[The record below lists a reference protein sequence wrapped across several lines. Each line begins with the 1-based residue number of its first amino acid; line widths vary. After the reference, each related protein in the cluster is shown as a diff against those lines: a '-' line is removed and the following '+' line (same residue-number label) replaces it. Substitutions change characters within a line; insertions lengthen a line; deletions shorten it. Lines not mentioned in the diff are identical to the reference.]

1 MSKRA
6 PIRGWVL
13 LAAVMLVLAACGRDA
28 GDAPAILAPVEQ
40 GDGRLEWTGMQPCA
54 DCDGIETRLA
64 LVRESGKR
72 SFVLTETYLAER
84 PVRFVSSG
92 RWEREADLLELQADD
107 GARLNYALLG
117 DGSLQPRDGR
127 GRRLAGNDA
136 DGLLVPV
143 TSSPRR

>member
-6 PIRGWVL
+6 SIRGWVV
-13 LAAVMLVLAACGRDA
+13 LALMLVLVACGRDA

-40 GDGRLEWTGMQPCA
+40 GDGRLEWAGMQPCA
-54 DCDGIETRLA
+54 DCEGIETRLA
-64 LVRESGKR
+64 LVREAGKR

-92 RWEREADLLELQADD
+92 RWERQADLLELQADD
-107 GARLNYALLG
+107 GALLNYALLG

-136 DGLLVPV
+136 DGLLLPV

>member
-6 PIRGWVL
+6 TIRGGVL
-13 LAAVMLVLAACGRDA
+13 LAVTLVVAACGRDT
-28 GDAPAILAPVEQ
+28 GDAPAVLAPVEQ

-54 DCDGIETRLA
+54 DCEGIDTRLA
-64 LVRESGKR
+64 LVREAGQR

-92 RWEREADLLELQADD
+92 RWEREDDLLELQADD

>member
-1 MSKRA
+1 MSARI
-6 PIRGWVL
+6 PIRGAVL
-13 LAAVMLVLAACGRDA
+13 LALALAVAACGRDA
-28 GDAPAILAPVEQ
+28 GDAPSVLAPVEQ
-40 GDGRLEWTGMQPCA
+40 GDGRLEWTVMQPCA

-64 LVRESGKR
+64 LVREGRTR

-92 RWEREADLLELQADD
+92 RWEREDDLLALQADD
-107 GARLNYALLG
+107 GARLSYALLG

>member
-1 MSKRA
+1 MIKRA

-13 LAAVMLVLAACGRDA
+13 LAAVMLVLAACSRDA

-40 GDGRLEWTGMQPCA
+40 GDGRLA

-92 RWEREADLLELQADD
+92 RWEREVDLLELQADD